1 MSVRLL
7 LFLMGR
13 LSILLGGALCVPLLF
28 YFFVPEGRP
37 EAFVIPAA
45 VLLAAGGWILRLGEL
60 PKTRRAPRV

>member
-13 LSILLGGALCVPLLF
+13 LSVGLGGALCVPLLF
-28 YFFVPEGRP
+28 YLWVPEGRP

-45 VLLAAGGWILRLGEL
+45 LLLAAGGGILRLD
-60 PKTRRAPRV
+60 R